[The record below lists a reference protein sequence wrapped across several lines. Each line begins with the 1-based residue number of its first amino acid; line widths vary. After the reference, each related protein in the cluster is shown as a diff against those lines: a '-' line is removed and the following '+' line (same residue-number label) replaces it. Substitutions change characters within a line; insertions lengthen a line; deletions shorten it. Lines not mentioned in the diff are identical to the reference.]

1 MKSQRLDAS
10 GSIHQQNAAL
20 VEASFLV
27 SIEIAKKKKPHT
39 IGEELILP
47 CAKTMVKLVLGEK
60 SAEKL
65 SAISLSNN
73 TVQRRI
79 SLMSDDIKEQVIQK
93 VKKNG
98 LFSIQLDESTDV
110 QSCSQ
115 LMVFV
120 RYVRGEDMKEEFFCE
135 TLEQSTTGE
144 DVMQKLS
151 ESFEAEGL
159 DWGNLC
165 GICTDGA
172 PAILGSKSGFV

>member
-1 MKSQRLDAS
+1 
-10 GSIHQQNAAL
+10 
-20 VEASFLV
+20 
-27 SIEIAKKKKPHT
+27 
-39 IGEELILP
+39 
-47 CAKTMVKLVLGEK
+47 MVKLVLGEK
-60 SAEKL
+60 SAEKR

-93 VKKNG
+93 VKEAG

-120 RYVRGEDMKEEFFCE
+120 RYVHGEDMKEEFLSCE
-135 TLEQSTTGE
+135 TLEQSTKGE

-151 ESFEAEGL
+151 EFFEANGL
-159 DWGNLC
+159 DWDNLC
-165 GICTDGA
+165 GICTHGA
-172 PAILGSKSGFV
+172 PAMLGSKSGFVSRVIQKSPNAIPLHCMIHRQALASKTLPSELQKTLNTISNYLHH

>member
-1 MKSQRLDAS
+1 M
-10 GSIHQQNAAL
+10 
-20 VEASFLV
+20 V
-27 SIEIAKKKKPHT
+27 SLEIAKKKKPHI
-39 IGEELILP
+39 IGDELILP

-93 VKKNG
+93 VKEAG

-120 RYVRGEDMKEEFFCE
+120 RYVHGEDMK
-135 TLEQSTTGE
+135 
-144 DVMQKLS
+144 
-151 ESFEAEGL
+151 
-159 DWGNLC
+159 
-165 GICTDGA
+165 
-172 PAILGSKSGFV
+172 